1 MNDKE
6 LLEKADEFLDMAF
19 LGDGKE
25 QCLMY
30 KMKSRLEELTT
41 DKKEPEPQ
49 PTSIVWEPKKGDKYY
64 FVGSD
69 GTVQVTDWRGDQ
81 LDKELLKHHNVYK
94 TREQAEK
101 AAQYQSRYNMV
112 LQAVI
117 NLEPDQVVYWKDDQQ
132 VKYEIYFNY
141 EEGLWD
147 KCWTFCGVHGYP
159 VLTDEKNV
167 QPLLDYL
174 NSKEKENG

>member
-1 MNDKE
+1 
-6 LLEKADEFLDMAF
+6 
-19 LGDGKE
+19 
-25 QCLMY
+25 MY

-49 PTSIVWEPKKGDKYY
+49 PTSIVWEPKKGDEYH

-94 TREQAEK
+94 THAQAVK
-101 AAQYQSRYNMV
+101 AAPYQSRYNMA
-112 LQAVI
+112 LQAVL
-117 NLEPDQVVYWKDDQQ
+117 NLEPDQVVDWLDKSQKKYQ
-132 VKYEIYFNY
+132 VKFDHRYGCFSRLTCVQVDY
-141 EEGLWD
+141 
-147 KCWTFCGVHGYP
+147 GYP
-159 VLTDEKNV
+159 VLTDTKNV

-174 NSKEKENG
+174 NAKEKENG